1 MGAVHSFL
9 NNCCYIVFAVV
20 ALYQKTHPDY
30 ASYLYLMAPISL
42 VILNP
47 VGFILMELSKCS
59 SSINQPGSHE
69 SSGGSELSVRNSK
82 LQVTGTVI
90 KSIILNPVVL
100 MTALGIVGNL
110 VFNHSLPVALSGI
123 LKVHSN

>member
-1 MGAVHSFL
+1 MFT
-9 NNCCYIVFAVV
+9 VV

-47 VGFILMELSKCS
+47 LGFILMELSKHDS
-59 SSINQPGSHE
+59 SAVNRPGNH
-69 SSGGSELSVRNSK
+69 GTTAGTELSRKNGK
-82 LQVTGTVI
+82 LQVAGAVA
-90 KSIILNPVVL
+90 KSIILNPIVL

-110 VFNHSLPVALSGI
+110 VFSHTLPVALSGI
-123 LKVHSN
+123 LKVS